1 MRPSTPET
9 NVRSMGDNR
18 RVVSR
23 TRLKDPAIPERTFP
37 KRSRTR
43 GPRTEHMRSD
53 LDRRDEFL
61 LRGSTQTAARLTYHI
76 DMLRDRLTAFF
87 VTVTGIAVAG
97 LSIVVKDDAG
107 PDAVSLALAV
117 AAALFFVVAVL
128 GALVVSILAR
138 LRRAQIE
145 HFRIMNNIREHFLG
159 EQDLSLWNVVE
170 LSRATLPTPNRRSG
184 TFMWLTMI
192 LVMSAFAAGLA
203 VYVVMRELI
212 NDASDGL
219 TWGPCGR
226 CGSGFASDPS
236 GALSRSREGARA
248 PRLWRC
254 RSHRLHGRR

>member
-1 MRPSTPET
+1 
-9 NVRSMGDNR
+9 
-18 RVVSR
+18 
-23 TRLKDPAIPERTFP
+23 
-37 KRSRTR
+37 
-43 GPRTEHMRSD
+43 
-53 LDRRDEFL
+53 
-61 LRGSTQTAARLTYHI
+61 
-76 DMLRDRLTAFF
+76 MLRDRLTAFF

-212 NDASDGL
+212 NDA
-219 TWGPCGR
+219 R
-226 CGSGFASDPS
+226 
-236 GALSRSREGARA
+236 RA
-248 PRLWRC
+248 DLGTLWSLWFWVC
-254 RSHRLHGRR
+254 L